1 MFAHYYY
8 SRPSP
13 EVGFITYFEFDV
25 LKTTDK
31 DLYHVISSTRYVGG
45 GSLGARKT
53 TFNSAYAGRDS
64 ILNTLIGGKP
74 GTTVLVRY

>member
-1 MFAHYYY
+1 MH
-8 SRPSP
+8 SL
-13 EVGFITYFEFDV
+13 VDV

-31 DLYHVISSTRYVGG
+31 DLYHVNSSTRYVGG

-64 ILNTLIGGKP
+64 IHNTRMEVSP
-74 GTTVLVRY
+74 GPQC